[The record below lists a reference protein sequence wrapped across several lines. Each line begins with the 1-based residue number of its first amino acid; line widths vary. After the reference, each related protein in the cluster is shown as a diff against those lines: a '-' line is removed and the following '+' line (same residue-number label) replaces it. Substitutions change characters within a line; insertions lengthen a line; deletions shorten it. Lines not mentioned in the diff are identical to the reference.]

1 MKGDRNMP
9 NMLDTLAQSDRFNVL
24 VNAIYAAGMADRLR
38 GEGQYTL
45 FAPTDKAFAKL
56 SRTTLRE
63 MMHNPDKL
71 QNVITFHLALGRYY
85 AEDVAAIEEL
95 QSMQGEKI
103 TIHASPKLSVEH
115 ATIVET
121 DIECENGVIHYI
133 DQVMTPR
140 SVQVEV

>member
-1 MKGDRNMP
+1 MP
-9 NMLDTLAQSDRFNVL
+9 NMIDTLAQSGRFDVL
-24 VNAIYAAGMADRLR
+24 VNAVYAAGMADRLR

-71 QNVITFHLALGRYY
+71 QNLLTFHLVPGRYF
-85 AEDVAAIEEL
+85 AEDVAANEEL
-95 QSMQGEKI
+95 QSMQGETI

-115 ATIVET
+115 ATVIET

-140 SVQVEV
+140 AVQVEV